1 MNILITG
8 CAGFIGYHL
17 TKSFLK
23 YKKVNV
29 FGIDNLNSYYDV
41 KLKKNRLKLL
51 KNLNT
56 NFKFQKIDIA
66 NLRKLSLFF
75 KKNKIN
81 YVFHLA
87 AQAGVRYSIIKPKK
101 YFDSNMIGFF
111 NILECS
117 RQNKI
122 NHLVF
127 ASTSSVYGKS
137 NKFPLKEDTNTDRPL
152 SFYAAT
158 KKSNEVMAYSY
169 SNIYNLPCTGVRF
182 FTVYGPNGRPDMA
195 LYLFADLILKSKKIN
210 LFNKGLHERDFTY
223 IDDVISALVKLIKK
237 PSKKNPPF
245 EIFNIGNGK
254 PQKLK
259 KFIFSIEKNLKKY
272 AKTKN
277 FPIQKGDV
285 IKTHADISKLK
296 KAIKYQP
303 KTDIED
309 GIKNFIDW
317 FLKK

>member
-23 YKKVNV
+23 YKQVNV